1 MGDVVGECHIG
12 IGSNRDSET
21 ADAVDQRGG
30 CRDCHDRSL
39 GKVGHDG
46 GISHEVVDLPIV
58 EFATGG
64 RTLNSQVADH
74 HDGTLGESPLAV
86 GFAVG
91 VAKAVVGTKVGGVI
105 GHGHGGTDTA
115 AQTDGPVEVFTPIGA
130 VATTDVAD
138 GTTIVVLAQEGFAK
152 AGGCFELV
160 GKAAIAYHEAELLVV
175 GHGGD
180 VCGGEIGGAPA
191 GGTAVG
197 GIVYPSG
204 TLVIKA
210 AHSGRIGRSAAA
222 HGHSRGN
229 GDDSGVVF
237 KIAHLGKA
245 TRGVDVVCCG
255 VVHGRVGMG
264 VAIVTGSTP
273 VDTSHE
279 DSAVEERGVVEGVLL
294 VHKGLLDLGRELAD
308 VLRGETAAIAVG
320 DIVARGP
327 ADVVEVGDMVG

>member
-1 MGDVVGECHIG
+1 MVAPLTITDGAVTVITEAWVGV
-12 IGSNRDSET
+12 
-21 ADAVDQRGG
+21 A
-30 CRDCHDRSL
+30 
-39 GKVGHDG
+39 
-46 GISHEVVDLPIV
+46 HEVIDFPVV
-58 EFATGG
+58 EFTGRG
-64 RTLNSQVADH
+64 RAFDGHVAHH
-74 HDGTLGESPLAV
+74 HDGALSECPLAV

-91 VAKAVVGTKVGGVI
+91 VAEAVVGTEIGGIVC
-105 GHGHGGTDTA
+105 HRHGGANA
-115 AQTDGPVEVFTPIGA
+115 ATQSDGPVEVFVPISAVTPS
-130 VATTDVAD
+130 DVAD
-138 GTTIVVLAQEGFAK
+138 CTAVVVLAQKGLAE
-152 AGGCFELV
+152 AGGGLELV

-180 VCGGEIGGAPA
+180 VGSGEIGGAPA

-197 GIVYPSG
+197 GIVYPACP
-204 TLVIKA
+204 LIIIV
-210 AHSGRIGRSAAA
+210 AHRGGIGRSAAA

-237 KIAHLGKA
+237 EIAHLGKA
-245 TRGVDVVCCG
+245 TRGVDVVG
-255 VVHGRVGMG
+255 GGIVHGRVGMG

-320 DIVARGP
+320 DIVAGSP